1 MMKCKLSKRQRD
13 LKLKKA
19 VDEHMKD
26 IMRYE
31 SRQDKNEDMIDTD
44 FHGTSENISISID
57 SSEEDSDNQSSSSTV
72 YDSDY
77 MDKREDSETKIEMDA
92 MKKQLTLLEDLSTI
106 KLSFNIDGL
115 PLFKSSS
122 QQAWPILCLVN
133 NIQNS
138 KPFVIGIFSGH
149 SKPDNVSKYL
159 FDFIQDV
166 KELLQNPVIGRKTF
180 EILIDAFICDAPARS
195 YLKCIKN
202 HNGYFGCERC
212 TQKGKWLGR
221 MTFSELN
228 SPKRKDEDFSNR
240 INVDSP
246 DEHIINPSPLLDI
259 NVGLVSM
266 FPLDYMHLVCLGVVR
281 KLILAWYKGSL
292 RIRLSSSAKTN
303 LNQSLVDC
311 SKYSPKEFQRKPR
324 SLIEVDRWKAT
335 EFRCFLLYVGPVVL
349 KDILLPDYYNHF
361 LCLHLAIRI
370 MLSEKLIED
379 YLDYAEEL
387 L

>member
-1 MMKCKLSKRQRD
+1 
-13 LKLKKA
+13 
-19 VDEHMKD
+19 
-26 IMRYE
+26 
-31 SRQDKNEDMIDTD
+31 
-44 FHGTSENISISID
+44 
-57 SSEEDSDNQSSSSTV
+57 
-72 YDSDY
+72 
-77 MDKREDSETKIEMDA
+77 
-92 MKKQLTLLEDLSTI
+92 
-106 KLSFNIDGL
+106 
-115 PLFKSSS
+115 
-122 QQAWPILCLVN
+122 
-133 NIQNS
+133 
-138 KPFVIGIFSGH
+138 
-149 SKPDNVSKYL
+149 
-159 FDFIQDV
+159 
-166 KELLQNPVIGRKTF
+166 
-180 EILIDAFICDAPARS
+180 
-195 YLKCIKN
+195 
-202 HNGYFGCERC
+202 
-212 TQKGKWLGR
+212 

-266 FPLDYMHLVCLGVVR
+266 FPLDYMHLVCLGVVG

-292 RIRLSSSAKTN
+292 RIRLSNSAKTN

-370 MLSEKLIED
+370 MLNEKLIED

-387 L
+387 LCYFFKHCKTLYGEEFVVYNVHSLVHLAEDVRRFHVVKFPDENSVTVVPCSWVDGDMCAWPPFKSLKRIEDCVKNLRDPDPSWQRIRVFIMKSTDSYDKAVKLEERAVFTSDLNSEKEDVEELSRRKRKRPVVNRDSSSEDEV